1 FRSSL
6 DLKSDHTR
14 TESIYKQ
21 FNNHEIMFH
30 VSTLLPHS
38 KIGRQQ
44 LERKRHIDNDI
55 VAIVF
60 QENQAIFN
68 PECIASQFLHV
79 YLVITPIYTDGTAFR
94 RFNAFDFCSLARDNR
109 FKSIEMYTEVIQ
121 DSIFDLIDSDK
132 LRFASTTALTFSS
145 EGQKRFHRD
154 LYELKS

>member
-1 FRSSL
+1 MKFSFRFRSSL

-44 LERKRHIDNDI
+44 LE
-55 VAIVF
+55 
-60 QENQAIFN
+60 QNQAIFN

-79 YLVITPIYTDGTAFR
+79 YLVITPIDTDGTAFR
-94 RFNAFDFCSLARDNR
+94 RFNAFDFCSLAQDNR

-145 EGQKRFHRD
+145 EGQKRFHN
-154 LYELKS
+154 